1 MTKEIFSWDT
11 HYLAFTLVLRM
22 RLTWVRKIPDL
33 QTIQDRLPHSCM
45 GPVTSYRLRWR
56 GGGGGREWGEGGG
69 AGRRIL
75 GLNGM
80 LFRGIRSIIQ
90 WDNQILR
97 FPPTHLSPQAINMTG
112 SLTENFDAFTDLSCR
127 GYLKHFLTQQF
138 SSVCF
143 SVTVPLSSDSFWS
156 NLKSQFTGRSH
167 RALFEESLKEIYRN
181 MYNTVKEAHY

>member
-1 MTKEIFSWDT
+1 MSAENSR
-11 HYLAFTLVLRM
+11 FTNDPRS
-22 RLTWVRKIPDL
+22 I
-33 QTIQDRLPHSCM
+33 
-45 GPVTSYRLRWR
+45 TSLLH
-56 GGGGGREWGEGGG
+56 GTSHQLSPEVEGGGGRKRVRRRR
-69 AGRRIL
+69 GRRSEDFGVEWHAFQGDQVNYTVRQPNPPI
-75 GLNGM
+75 
-80 LFRGIRSIIQ
+80 
-90 WDNQILR
+90 
-97 FPPTHLSPQAINMTG
+97 PPTHLSPQAINMTG

>member
-22 RLTWVRKIPDL
+22 RLTWVRKFPIYKRSKIDYL
-33 QTIQDRLPHSCM
+33 TLAWDQS
-45 GPVTSYRLRWR
+45 PVIAWGG

-97 FPPTHLSPQAINMTG
+97 FPPTHLSPQAINMTD

-143 SVTVPLSSDSFWS
+143 SVTVPPSSDSFWS